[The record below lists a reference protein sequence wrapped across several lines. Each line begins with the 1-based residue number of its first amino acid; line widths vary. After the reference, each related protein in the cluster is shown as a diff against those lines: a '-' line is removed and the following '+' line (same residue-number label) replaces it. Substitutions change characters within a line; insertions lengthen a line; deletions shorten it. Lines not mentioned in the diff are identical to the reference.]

1 MTFAFP
7 EKATRLDEAEC
18 KIATLG
24 KPHWCLN
31 KGKKV
36 TEVGPRQQQRHFKD
50 IK

>member
-24 KPHWCLN
+24 KPH